1 MTTKHSLQD
10 VLIVEDQHLMRLA
23 LVHELQAAIPACV
36 VHAAATIATALE
48 LIEAN
53 QFALILIDP
62 GLPGYDPRSE
72 MDRLKTISTVVERT
86 PAAIHIVITGA
97 ESAQEWEE
105 VRTIGVAGYIAKNSL
120 KPGTMT
126 AILQSIADHGC
137 CVGLMHETSMSPEV
151 YHAVLSPRE
160 QELVQWMMQRPA
172 NISRK
177 AIYDQLGEHLNI
189 DAASAE
195 RYYKRAR
202 AKLLKFGQLPESL

>member
-1 MTTKHSLQD
+1 
-10 VLIVEDQHLMRLA
+10 MRLA

-126 AILQSIADHGC
+126 AILQSAYLEIGQGNLRTKDPVDIKLEGAQIVADA
-137 CVGLMHETSMSPEV
+137 MS
-151 YHAVLSPRE
+151 VLENGKVLIFEKRVKMNLTPARLKGKQAPSVESPT
-160 QELVQWMMQRPA
+160 
-172 NISRK
+172 N
-177 AIYDQLGEHLNI
+177 
-189 DAASAE
+189 DA
-195 RYYKRAR
+195 
-202 AKLLKFGQLPESL
+202 QD

>member
-1 MTTKHSLQD
+1 M
-10 VLIVEDQHLMRLA
+10 IVEDQHLMRLA

-62 GLPGYDPRSE
+62 GLPGYDPRSAVS
-72 MDRLKTISTVVERT
+72 RLRTISTIVERT

-97 ESAQEWEE
+97 ESAQEWGKI
-105 VRTIGVAGYIAKNSL
+105 RTLRMTGYIAKNSL

-177 AIYDQLGEHLNI
+177 TIYDQLGEHLNI

-195 RYYKRAR
+195 RYYRARR
-202 AKLLKFGQLPESL
+202 AKLLKFGQLPNSL